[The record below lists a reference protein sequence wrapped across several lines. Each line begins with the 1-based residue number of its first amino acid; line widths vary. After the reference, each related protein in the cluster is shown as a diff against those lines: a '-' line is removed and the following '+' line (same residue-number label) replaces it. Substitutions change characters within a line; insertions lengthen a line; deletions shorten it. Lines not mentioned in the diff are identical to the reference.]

1 MTDVPC
7 DALLSDCEHQYVD
20 QAVAIILSRG
30 QLTEYLYASKSL
42 ALILFAGQLLN
53 DYTLT
58 NRIGPYEWWA
68 YTSLLLTLS
77 GLFEFLS
84 FLAYKIWPSPTQYS
98 LFFNT
103 TAITASFPALIDWL
117 LIYAINQSYDTMN
130 FNKELDTNFTKNYR
144 NFITMSLV
152 DMLVTFGTTRQFLNK
167 TWELKYR

>member
-1 MTDVPC
+1 MRLTIPTVSDFTAHGYLSQDITTKYVILISIESRLDTEMTDVPC
-7 DALLSDCEHQYVD
+7 DVLLSDCEHQQYLD
-20 QAVAIILSRG
+20 QAVAMILSRG

-42 ALILFAGQLLN
+42 ALILFASQLLN

-68 YTSLLLTLS
+68 YTILLLTLS

-84 FLAYKIWPSPTQYS
+84 FLAYKIWPSPTQFS

-117 LIYAINQSYDTMN
+117 LIYEIN
-130 FNKELDTNFTKNYR
+130 
-144 NFITMSLV
+144 
-152 DMLVTFGTTRQFLNK
+152 
-167 TWELKYR
+167 